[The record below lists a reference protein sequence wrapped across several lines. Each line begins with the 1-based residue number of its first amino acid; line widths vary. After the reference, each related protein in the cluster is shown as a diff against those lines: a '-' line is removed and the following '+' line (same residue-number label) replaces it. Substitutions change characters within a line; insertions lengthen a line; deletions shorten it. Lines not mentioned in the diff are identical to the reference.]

1 MASPAEGG
9 LAARGSRGAAQAQAA
24 ARGAGGGARAR
35 ARRAAPPLPP
45 RQWRRT
51 WRPRRVFLWR
61 QRLRLAPR
69 PRCGSA
75 AEGAAEAQEGFAL
88 LPHAEEAEA
97 VSRHGKGACAVSY
110 APTRCWCH
118 PRPHRLRSAERGW
131 PGCRMARAPLA
142 RRWALLCH
150 TTESFGVFRS
160 PPRGRRVLRC
170 APPMTPLTGTFAP
183 PAMWWRD
190 SPRLRRSVCSSCA
203 RARRHFGSAQRARP
217 RRRCQQCSRHP
228 TPPRRARTTQV
239 WRLWQR
245 RRRMGR
251 CLWGRACRGSRVG
264 RPSGRE

>member
-1 MASPAEGG
+1 MQRV
-9 LAARGSRGAAQAQAA
+9 AREARRRRRRRRG
-24 ARGAGGGARAR
+24 GAGGGARAR

-150 TTESFGVFRS
+150 NGKFWCFPLATAR
-160 PPRGRRVLRC
+160 PPRAAV
-170 APPMTPLTGTFAP
+170 
-183 PAMWWRD
+183 
-190 SPRLRRSVCSSCA
+190 
-203 RARRHFGSAQRARP
+203 RAADDA
-217 RRRCQQCSRHP
+217 
-228 TPPRRARTTQV
+228 TD
-239 WRLWQR
+239 
-245 RRRMGR
+245 
-251 CLWGRACRGSRVG
+251 
-264 RPSGRE
+264 